1 MLGVSSFLEEGKNS
15 VNIEAVSVGDGID
28 LNESRGVIHTAFRN
42 VINCKVDGSL
52 VSIVT
57 PAIGSGPNNI
67 VVDSVDL
74 MFFTAPEQDICDLN
88 SISFSNA
95 RVFDS
100 RLVLEENDSSEFLSN
115 LHFLEQIVIDEAS
128 PLSCAFMLDERRAGF
143 FRTSFETGTRDY
155 LRQAYTGFLSGSL
168 EEVGRL
174 KGAGFGLTPQGDDL
188 ISGSLIAIYAFG
200 LMNQLPTE
208 ALRHEIYNRA
218 RTANEISNAFLLYA
232 SQGRVYEKFKDVL
245 QALARDRARIGAAAS
260 RFLAVGET
268 SGADVLTGFI
278 ISMKTFSKGGL
289 PWLQKE

>member
-1 MLGVSSFLEEGKNS
+1 MATF
-15 VNIEAVSVGDGID
+15 AVSIGDDVDVRERQG
-28 LNESRGVIHTAFRN
+28 SVHTVFRN
-42 VINCKVDGSL
+42 VVNCKINGKL
-52 VSIVT
+52 ISIVT
-57 PAIGSGPNNI
+57 PAIGAGPNNI
-67 VVDSVDL
+67 VVDSPDL
-74 MFFTAPEQDICDLN
+74 TFLTSGADCECHLHVIDFNSAAP
-88 SISFSNA
+88 
-95 RVFDS
+95 FDS
-100 RLVLEENDSSEFLSN
+100 SLSLDRHDSSEFLSN

-268 SGADVLTGFI
+268 SGADVLTGLI